1 MSADE
6 SKRSTDESVQ
16 ETAAEAAEEAVNAAA
31 EADAGSPEASTDSG
45 DVTSEDVSVEE
56 LVAQLQESQA
66 EVSRL
71 KDAVLRAE
79 AETQNVRRRAEK
91 DVSAAHKYSQEK
103 LLKELLAIKD
113 NLERAMEAG
122 AGIEDGPAKALL
134 EGIELTDKSFSDLL
148 VKSSVVELNPVGE
161 TFDPQ
166 QHQAMSMVP
175 TGEQPPNTVL
185 TVVQKGYMLNDR
197 LLRPAMVI
205 VSKAPDESESGG
217 SIDETA

>member
-6 SKRSTDESVQ
+6 SKRNTDESVQ
-16 ETAAEAAEEAVNAAA
+16 ETATDAAEEAVEAT
-31 EADAGSPEASTDSG
+31 ADARAQSDEQGGQDAG
-45 DVTSEDVSVEE
+45 VTSEDVSVEE
-56 LVAQLQESQA
+56 LVAELQDSQA
-66 EVSRL
+66 EVNRL
-71 KDAVLRAE
+71 RESVLRAE

-91 DVSAAHKYSQEK
+91 DVAAAHKYSQEK

-113 NLERAMEAG
+113 NLERALEAG
-122 AGIEDGPAKALL
+122 AGIDEGPAKALL
-134 EGIELTDKSFSDLL
+134 EGIELTEKSFSDLL
-148 VKSSVVELNPVGE
+148 VKSSVVEVNPVGE
-161 TFDPQ
+161 SFDPQ
-166 QHQAMSMVP
+166 HHQAMSMVP

>member
-6 SKRSTDESVQ
+6 SKRNTDESVQ
-16 ETAAEAAEEAVNAAA
+16 ETAAEATEEAVEAATEA
-31 EADAGSPEASTDSG
+31 EASANEPGENDSE
-45 DVTSEDVSVEE
+45 VTSEDVSVED

-66 EVSRL
+66 EVDRL
-71 KDAVLRAE
+71 KESALRAE

-91 DVSAAHKYSQEK
+91 DVAAAHKYSQEK

-113 NLERAMEAG
+113 NLERALEAG
-122 AGIEDGPAKALL
+122 AGIEDGQAKALL

-148 VKSSVVELNPVGE
+148 VKSAVVEVNPVGE

-205 VSKAPDESESGG
+205 VSKAPDESDSGG